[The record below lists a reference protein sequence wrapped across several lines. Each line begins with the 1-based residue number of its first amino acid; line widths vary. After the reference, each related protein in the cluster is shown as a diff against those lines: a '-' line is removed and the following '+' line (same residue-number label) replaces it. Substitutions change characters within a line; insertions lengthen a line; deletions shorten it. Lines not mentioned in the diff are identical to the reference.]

1 MTAPA
6 RTQQQPAAT
15 PLVDMG
21 LLDKIIEQTIST
33 RDAHKRLAPFLSVG
47 QSYDR
52 IAAQVRE
59 AIIKT
64 PKLADCDP
72 TTIIDAVVTIQ
83 RWRLE
88 IGETAYL
95 VPFRSKGRDVCT
107 AVRGYIGDIE
117 LLINNGLARRVDA
130 FCVYKNEPFTYRE
143 GTSPL
148 LEHMPLPP
156 SQRGEMIGAYA
167 ILWQTFSNS
176 KAAFLYVEEIEEIR
190 EKFSKQWKREIVGA
204 LPTWYAKKCAVKA
217 VTKLLPKSPKLSK
230 LREQMDEDEI
240 VVASVERGISTTR
253 PPHVTADGEDLSEGD
268 DRLDPTMESGPS
280 HSRHTGQSE
289 SAPTSSANTSTD
301 SPECPK
307 CGGAMWDNRIGK
319 TNPKAPDFKC
329 RDKSCDGVIWP
340 PRDAKPKA
348 PPSALNT
355 QGEIPGMDDG
365 GRTPPN
371 ALAHP

>member
-15 PLVDMG
+15 PLVMEMSI
-21 LLDKIIEQTIST
+21 LDRIIDQTIAT
-33 RDAHKRLAPFLSVG
+33 TQAHKRLAPFLSPG

-72 TTIIDAVVTIQ
+72 NTIIDAVVTIQ

-130 FCVYKNEPFTYRE
+130 FCVYEKEPFTYRE

-148 LEHMPLPP
+148 LEHQPLAPEH
-156 SQRGEMIGAYA
+156 RGKMVGAYA
-167 ILWQTFSNS
+167 ILWQTFTNC
-176 KAAFLYVEEIEEIR
+176 KAVFLYTSEIEEIR
-190 EKFSKQWKREIVGA
+190 EKFSKQWKAEIVGA

-217 VTKLLPKSPKLSK
+217 VTKLLPKSPKLAK

-240 VVASVERGISTTR
+240 VVQSVARGISSQR
-253 PPHVTADGEDLSEGD
+253 PAHVSDDGEDLSEGEPTATEGD
-268 DRLDPTMESGPS
+268 VIPDGTGDPKVVGEP
-280 HSRHTGQSE
+280 
-289 SAPTSSANTSTD
+289 D
-301 SPECPK
+301 CPK
-307 CGGAMWDNRIGK
+307 CGGRVWDNRLSK
-319 TNPKAPDFKC
+319 TNPKAPDYKC

-340 PRDAKPKA
+340 SKKG
-348 PPSALNT
+348 NT
-355 QGEIPGMDDG
+355 QGEIPGMDSPAPARNAVAE
-365 GRTPPN
+365 GR
-371 ALAHP
+371 

>member
-6 RTQQQPAAT
+6 RTQQQQTAT
-15 PLVDMG
+15 PSVVDMG
-21 LLDKIIEQTIST
+21 LIDKIIDQTIST

-59 AIIKT
+59 AIIRT
-64 PKLADCDP
+64 PKLAECDP
-72 TTIIDAVVTIQ
+72 NTIIDAVVTIQ

-148 LEHMPLPP
+148 LEHQPLPP

-176 KAAFLYVEEIEEIR
+176 KASFLYVEEIEEIR
-190 EKFSKQWKREIVGA
+190 EKFSKQWKAEQVGA
-204 LPTWYAKKCAVKA
+204 LPPWYAKKCAVKA
-217 VTKLLPKSPKLSK
+217 VTKLLPKSPKLAK

-240 VVASVERGISTTR
+240 VVESVHRGMSTVR
-253 PPHVTADGEDLSEGD
+253 PLGVSEDGEDLEDELAGGG
-268 DRLDPTMESGPS
+268 SG
-280 HSRHTGQSE
+280 TVE
-289 SAPTSSANTSTD
+289 SSASTETPEPSANS
-301 SPECPK
+301 SPQCPK
-307 CGGAMWDNRIGK
+307 CGGPVWDNRLDK
-319 TNPKAPDFKC
+319 KNSRAPDFKC
-329 RDKSCDGVIWP
+329 KDKSCDGVIWP
-340 PRDAKPKA
+340 PRGNPA
-348 PPSALNT
+348 NT
-355 QGEIPGMDDG
+355 QGDIPGLDAG
-365 GRTPPN
+365 VRQPPPPQAQGR
-371 ALAHP
+371 